1 MADYG
6 PVKLREKQI
15 EALINFYKD
24 SARKITQEIIG
35 ATEGKKINLART
47 MVRIN
52 RELEALGVKGDEWL
66 RKELPQYYNDGGNIA
81 LQDLRRLGVEL
92 DSTGLV
98 ALDKEAINALVQE
111 ASGAYGQAVQGVS
124 RSARGIL
131 ADAVKQQVTLTI
143 AEGKLTGE
151 ARKTISARVQQRLS
165 ESGLK
170 AVTDRAGKQW
180 SLDSYS
186 SMLVRTKAVEAR
198 NQGLTNKMLSYGYD
212 LVQISNHNSEHKA
225 CAKWEGK
232 ILSLSGNTPGYPTID
247 QAKSEGLFH
256 PNCEHAMN
264 VINLELAS
272 KTKAYD
278 NPYNYR

>member
-6 PVKLREKQI
+6 PVKLREKRIQ
-15 EALINFYKD
+15 ALIDFYKE
-24 SARKITQEIIG
+24 SAKKITQEIVT
-35 ATEGKKINLART
+35 ATESKKINLART

-66 RKELPQYYNDGGNIA
+66 RQELPQYYNDGGNIA
-81 LQDLRRLGVEL
+81 LQDLRRMGVEL

-98 ALDKEAINALVQE
+98 ALDKEAIKSLVEE
-111 ASGAYGQAVQGVS
+111 ASGSYGSAVQGVS
-124 RSARGIL
+124 RFARGVL
-131 ADAVKQQVTLTI
+131 ADAVKQQVIFTL

-151 ARKTISARVQQRLS
+151 ARKTISARVGEVLS
-165 ESGLK
+165 ENGLK

-180 SLDSYS
+180 SLDTYS
-186 SMLVRTKAVEAR
+186 EMLVRTKAVEAR

-212 LVQISNHNSEHKA
+212 LVQVSDHNSKHKA
-225 CAKWEGK
+225 CRAWEGK
-232 ILSLSGNTPGYPTID
+232 VLSLSGQTPGYPTLD
-247 QAKSEGLFH
+247 TAKAAGLFH
-256 PNCEHAMN
+256 PNCEHAIN